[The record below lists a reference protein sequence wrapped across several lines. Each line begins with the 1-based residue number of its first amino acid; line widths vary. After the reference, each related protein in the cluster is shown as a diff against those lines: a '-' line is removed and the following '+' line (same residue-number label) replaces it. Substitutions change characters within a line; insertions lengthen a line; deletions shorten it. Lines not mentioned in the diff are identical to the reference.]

1 MTALSTQFIRN
12 RATPEVYNAAKAA
25 GILTAAGLASGASN
39 FGFNVI
45 IARASGAARYGAIGT
60 LVSVVTVAGFLAIAA
75 GYAVARRAATS
86 ELSPRDVLVRT
97 TRSLGPWF
105 LCLVPLFIVVKPI
118 ADFLHLAG
126 VGPVLM
132 AIGTVAAMLAGSLA
146 SGILLGHSRFRL
158 IAALTVG
165 NAFVRLLLGA
175 VLPRILEATDAA
187 LLATLIPVALVNALS
202 VLLVMR
208 LPLPA
213 RPISAPISAS
223 SDDAVGKQ
231 LPRESLAGAI
241 GSMALW
247 AVWVAPL
254 VIATHGLA
262 RVESGRFAAAQV
274 LASAILLIVAPV
286 TTAFFPTIARHRD
299 RSAALVGV
307 VATAVLAM
315 VCAAALALIGPVF
328 MSRIYGPGF
337 AAPRAL
343 LTEFGLSA
351 LAVAVATFALW
362 AARARDGRHL
372 RVTVIAIAALALEG
386 VAGGLLH
393 PSADVLAAAPVLTL
407 LAATA
412 ASYLIDALRGARNRV
427 QMTAWPEAGLA
438 STGEH
443 PG

>member
-1 MTALSTQFIRN
+1 MTSLSAQPIRR
-12 RATPEVYNAAKAA
+12 RANPEVYKAAKAA
-25 GILTAAGLASGASN
+25 GLLTAAGLAAGASN

-45 IARASGAARYGAIGT
+45 VARASGAARYGAIGT

-75 GYAVARRAATS
+75 GYAVARRAATTD
-86 ELSPRDVLVRT
+86 LSPRDVLART

-105 LCLVPLFIVVKPI
+105 MCLVPLFIVVKPI

-132 AIGTVAAMLAGSLA
+132 ALGTVAAMLAGSLA
-146 SGILLGHSRFRL
+146 SGVLLGHSRFRL

-165 NAFVRLLLGA
+165 NALVRLLLGA
-175 VLPRILEATDAA
+175 VLPRVLDATDAA
-187 LLATLIPVALVNALS
+187 LLATLIPVVLVNAMT
-202 VLLVMR
+202 VLLVLR

-213 RPISAPISAS
+213 RPSSVAPSVLS
-223 SDDAVGKQ
+223 HDAVSKQ
-231 LPRESLAGAI
+231 LPRESLTGAV

-299 RSAALVGV
+299 RSAALVGG
-307 VATAVLAM
+307 VATAVLALL
-315 VCAAALALIGPVF
+315 CAAALALIGPWF
-328 MSRIYGPGF
+328 MSRIYGAGF
-337 AAPRAL
+337 AASRAL
-343 LTEFGLSA
+343 LTEFGVSA
-351 LAVAVATFALW
+351 IAVAVATFALW
-362 AARARDGRHL
+362 AARARDGRHV
-372 RVTVIAIAALALEG
+372 RVTMIAIAALALEA
-386 VAGGLLH
+386 VAAGLLH
-393 PSADVLAAAPVLTL
+393 PSADVLAASPVITL

-412 ASYLIDALRGARNRV
+412 ASYLIDVLRGARNRV
-427 QMTAWPEAGLA
+427 HVTPWPEAGLA